1 MSKGD
6 EKRICGVHR
15 SDGTICESSPVI
27 HGTRCYQHGGSSQIE
42 SWKRRRLA
50 ADAEAEVRAAVG
62 DPNTMNPIEPI
73 ALSKVI
79 LDRTPLV
86 ASEDEVRV
94 RALTMRAKRIG
105 GKLIGDWKRE
115 IRDSREDMG
124 DDLTQ
129 AMFEA
134 LERILEPT
142 DGDFEAATREIHT
155 ESIKLV
161 AIHSARQVD
170 ARKAMDWDATIRAV
184 VIPFLQELGIELNK
198 FVNDYVEAGKRGN
211 AMTRISRILERTL
224 GLISQASQKDE
235 PVPNVSP
242 NR

>member
-1 MSKGD
+1 MSKAD
-6 EKRICGVHR
+6 ERRVCGAHR
-15 SDGTICESSPVI
+15 SDGTICEAPPVL
-27 HGTRCYQHGGSSQIE
+27 HGTRCFQHGGSAQLA

-50 ADAEAEVRAAVG
+50 ADAEAEVRAAIG

-86 ASEDEVRV
+86 ASEDEVAS
-94 RALTMRAKRIG
+94 RAMTMRAKRIG
-105 GKLIGDWKRE
+105 PKVIADWKRE
-115 IRDSREDMG
+115 IRDS
-124 DDLTQ
+124 DLGPDATQ
-129 AMFEA
+129 AMYEA
-134 LERILEPT
+134 LERILEPS
-142 DGDFEAATREIHT
+142 DGDFEAAAREIHT

-161 AIHSARQVD
+161 AIHSQRQVD

-198 FVNDYVEAGKRGN
+198 FVNDFVPDGKRGN

-224 GLISQASQKDE
+224 GLISQASQKDD
-235 PVPNVSP
+235 PVPTP
-242 NR
+242 NGGSNR